1 MKMIDCCRVEIK
13 GKKLNVI
20 DIGSNEVILV
30 LQLEETPNNGAYGIS
45 VQPPKKEAKYTLCG
59 HIDYDI

>member
-1 MKMIDCCRVEIK
+1 
-13 GKKLNVI
+13 VI